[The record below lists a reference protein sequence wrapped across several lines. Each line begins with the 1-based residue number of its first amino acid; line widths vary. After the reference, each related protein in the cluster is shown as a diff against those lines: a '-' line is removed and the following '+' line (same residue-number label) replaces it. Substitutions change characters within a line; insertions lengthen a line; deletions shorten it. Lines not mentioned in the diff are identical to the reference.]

1 MQIKTPTGWK
11 LRPRM
16 LTAGAL
22 GQSSVNLPVGMKIIP
37 LRGALC
43 ALVLCLAAPVLLT
56 ARPAAAQDATGT
68 PTPTAPATAEA
79 PLPPPGDW
87 RYGVIESYEEPEMA
101 SHLGASWTRVRF
113 QWAEVQ
119 ADGPDSW
126 EPLVSD
132 EEIDAELAAGREVVG
147 LLIGVPR
154 WARDRKGLP
163 KGLYLPATDP
173 DNTWAT
179 FVREAV
185 GRYEGRINHWVIW
198 NEPDINDPDAPG
210 HTWDGTVEDFAQLQR
225 IAYLAAKEANPE
237 AVIHLAAFTY
247 FWDPAYF
254 GRFLDELLK
263 DPDAAA
269 HNEYFDVATA
279 HLYFQPNG
287 IYDLLRVFTG
297 AMEERGLWK
306 PIWLVET
313 NAPPIDD
320 PYWRVPNWTLSVT
333 LNEQAA
339 FIPQALASAL
349 AAGAERI
356 AVFKLMDTKQ
366 DRQANPEPFGLVRV
380 DTSRRP
386 AYNTYQLA
394 IKMLANAGWATRQ
407 RWDGVGQIRVEQGDR
422 STTVLFSRLPFPQQA
437 VVRAEAPTAEL
448 VDMWGKRK
456 TLTAENG
463 RYTIDLQAALCTQ
476 PIGDYCMIGGTAY
489 YLVQASKPGS
499 DPLGHLPAED
509 VWATPDPAVALAQA
523 NMPVQ
528 ASAPAQARTTP
539 RPRATA
545 TASPTL
551 RPTTTAESTG
561 VSDARTMAAAPIV
574 AALPTVRPQ
583 PAPDQEAPPDQSAEA
598 DRSGGV
604 MNYAGLVVLGLTV
617 LIVLGW
623 GAGYVRNKQRAARL
637 DS

>member
-1 MQIKTPTGWK
+1 M
-11 LRPRM
+11 
-16 LTAGAL
+16 
-22 GQSSVNLPVGMKIIP
+22 
-37 LRGALC
+37 
-43 ALVLCLAAPVLLT
+43 AA
-56 ARPAAAQDATGT
+56 R
-68 PTPTAPATAEA
+68 
-79 PLPPPGDW
+79 
-87 RYGVIESYEEPEMA
+87 
-101 SHLGASWTRVRF
+101 LGASWTRVRF

-154 WARDRKGLP
+154 WARDREGLP
-163 KGLYLPATDP
+163 KGLYLPADNP
-173 DNTWAT
+173 LNTWAG

-185 GRYEGRINHWVIW
+185 GRYDGRIDHWVIW

-225 IAYLAAKEANPE
+225 VAYRAAKEANPR
-237 AVIHLAAFTY
+237 AVIHLAAFTH
-247 FWDPAYF
+247 FWDPSYF
-254 GRFLDELLK
+254 GRLLDELLK
-263 DPDAAA
+263 DADAEVY
-269 HNEYFDVATA
+269 NEYFDVATA

-287 IYDLLRVFTG
+287 IYDLLRVFSGT
-297 AMEERGLWK
+297 MEERGLWK

-349 AAGAERI
+349 AAGADRV

-366 DRQANPEPFGLVRV
+366 DREANPEPFGLIRV

-386 AYNTYQLA
+386 AYNTYQVA
-394 IKMLANAGWATRQ
+394 IKMLADAGRATRE
-407 RWDGVGQIRVEQGDR
+407 RWDAVGQIRVEQGDR
-422 STTVLFSRLPFPQQA
+422 STTVLFSRLPTPQQA
-437 VVRAEAPTAEL
+437 IVRAEARTAEL

-456 TLTAENG
+456 TLTAEKG
-463 RYTIDLQAALCTQ
+463 RYTVDLPPALCTQ
-476 PIGDYCMIGGTAY
+476 PIGDYCMIGGTTY
-489 YLVQASKPGS
+489 YLVQAKTPNG

-509 VWATPDPAVALAQA
+509 VWATPDAAVALAQ
-523 NMPVQ
+523 
-528 ASAPAQARTTP
+528 SGAQARTVPTP
-539 RPRATA
+539 AATAQAATA
-545 TASPTL
+545 TAGSPPTHL
-551 RPTTTAESTG
+551 GPPTTPEPTATK
-561 VSDARTMAAAPIV
+561 DATATEAAPAVV
-574 AALPTVRPQ
+574 APATVRPQ
-583 PAPDQEAPPDQSAEA
+583 PNRVQDAPQQPSAKA
-598 DRSGGV
+598 DRSTGI
-604 MNYAGLVVLGLTV
+604 MNDTGLLFLGLAV

-623 GAGYVRNKQRAARL
+623 GGGYVRSKQRATRL